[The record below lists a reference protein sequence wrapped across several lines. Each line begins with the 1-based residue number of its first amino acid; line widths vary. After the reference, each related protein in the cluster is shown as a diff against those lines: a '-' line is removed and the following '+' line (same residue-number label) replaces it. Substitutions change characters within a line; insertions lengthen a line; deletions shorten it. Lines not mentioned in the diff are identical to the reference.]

1 MKKILIA
8 ALLSFGSV
16 VAVQAAEATQE
27 QQVEAR
33 LVSAFGPR
41 LQVREVGAVAGK
53 QLLEVV
59 LIDGSV
65 MHMTPDMNYFLYRD
79 ELYQLTPDEVVN
91 VTQSR
96 LNPKRVSNLSKVTDQ
111 QSVLFAA
118 KGKQK
123 ALINVFTDIDCG
135 FCQKLHLEVP
145 RLNEL
150 GIAVRYLAYPRAGIN
165 SPQTGQLTDSYQ
177 KLNYVWCA
185 QDRTAAMT
193 AMKNTQRD
201 LGMAAQR
208 VRQGAGSAAEQQYRD
223 AEKKMQAMLSASK
236 DCNAPITA
244 QFELGH
250 QVGVTGTPA
259 IITEDGTLIPGYMPA
274 DELAR
279 RLGIL

>member
-16 VAVQAAEATQE
+16 VTVQAAEASLE

-79 ELYQLTPDEVVN
+79 ELYQLTAEEVVN
-91 VTQSR
+91 VTQGR
-96 LNPKRVSNLSKVTDQ
+96 LNPKRASNLSKVTDQ
-111 QSVLFAA
+111 QSVVFAA
-118 KGKQK
+118 KGQQK
-123 ALINVFTDIDCG
+123 TVINVFTDVDCPY
-135 FCQKLHLEVP
+135 CQKLHQEVP

-150 GIAVRYLAYPRAGIN
+150 GVTVRYLAYPRAGIN
-165 SPQTGQLTDSYQ
+165 NPQTGQLTDGYQ

-185 QDRTAAMT
+185 KDRSKAMT
-193 AMKNTQRD
+193 EMKNTQRD

-223 AEKKMQAMLSASK
+223 VEKKMQAMLSASK
-236 DCNAPITA
+236 DCNAHITA

>member
-16 VAVQAAEATQE
+16 VPVQAAEASLE

-41 LQVREVGAVAGK
+41 LQVREVTLLAGK
-53 QLLEVV
+53 QILEVMLV
-59 LIDGSV
+59 DGSI

-79 ELYQLTPDEVVN
+79 ELYQLTANGIDN

-96 LNPKRVSNLSKVTDQ
+96 NNPRRVDAMKKVKNSDT
-111 QSVLFAA
+111 VFFPA
-118 KGKQK
+118 KGQQQ
-123 ALINVFTDIDCG
+123 AMISVFTDVDCG
-135 FCQKLHLEVP
+135 FCQKLHQEVP

-150 GIAVRYLAYPRAGIN
+150 GIAVRYLAYPRAGVRN
-165 SPQTGQLTDSYQ
+165 PQTGQITDSFQ
-177 KLNYVWCA
+177 KLNYAWCA
-185 QDRTAAMT
+185 SNRGDAMT
-193 AMKNTQRD
+193 RIKNTQRD
-201 LGMAAQR
+201 MGVAAQLL
-208 VRQGAGSAAEQQYRD
+208 RQGAGSAAEQQYRTQ
-223 AEKKMQAMLSASK
+223 EKKMQQLLASVK
-236 DCNAPITA
+236 DCNAPIA
-244 QFELGH
+244 DQFELGH

-274 DELAR
+274 DELAQ